1 MSQRAGG
8 FPARGLYLTADPSY
22 IPGSHCRPPRG
33 PRSRGRTEFERSAP
47 MRAETEAKAQE
58 IKQSLALLRR
68 SL

>member
-1 MSQRAGG
+1 LQAAAR
-8 FPARGLYLTADPSY
+8 PA
-22 IPGSHCRPPRG
+22 IPWTDRIREE
-33 PRSRGRTEFERSAP
+33 RT

>member
-1 MSQRAGG
+1 VDERN
-8 FPARGLYLTADPSY
+8 
-22 IPGSHCRPPRG
+22 
-33 PRSRGRTEFERSAP
+33 SRGAHA